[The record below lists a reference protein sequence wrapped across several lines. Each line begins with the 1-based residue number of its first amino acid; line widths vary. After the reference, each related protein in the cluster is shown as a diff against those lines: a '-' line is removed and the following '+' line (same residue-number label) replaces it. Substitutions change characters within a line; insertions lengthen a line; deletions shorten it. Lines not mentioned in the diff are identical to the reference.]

1 MFDLFYTLFKYKEK
15 AQKDELGYY
24 PEKVDVRAFPERRYL
39 WTSRFF
45 VIVSCLSL
53 CMNMILGG
61 ALCLLVPQK
70 YVKVMPLQIDYNRYE
85 VTAMEA
91 QEKRAYAGELAVES
105 LMAQYIT
112 ARYTIG
118 DNIEELNKRMGEK
131 DFLYLASDTE
141 VYNEFNN
148 TERPYFES
156 LQRQG
161 VRRQVDITMIYQV
174 SANFWQVRFK
184 TIDTKQD
191 GEEPIV
197 SSWIATIRMH
207 MNFSKYEDKNLG
219 LINPFGMT
227 VTSYN
232 ISYVGNNVKN
242 SLTK

>member
-24 PEKVDVRAFPERRYL
+24 PEKVDVKAFPERRYL

-53 CMNMILGG
+53 CLNMILGG
-61 ALCLLVPQK
+61 ALCLLIPQK

-85 VTAMEA
+85 VTAMEP
-91 QEKRAYAGELAVES
+91 QEKMAYAGDLVVES
-105 LMAQYIT
+105 LMAQYVT

-118 DNIEELNKRMGEK
+118 DNVEELNKRFGEN
-131 DFLYLASDTE
+131 DFLYLASEEE
-141 VYNEFNN
+141 VYAEFNN

-161 VRRQVDITMIYQV
+161 VRRRVDISMIYQV

-184 TIDTKQD
+184 TIDTLPDSDEKL
-191 GEEPIV
+191 V
-197 SSWIATIRMH
+197 SSWIATIRMT

-232 ISYVGNNVKN
+232 ISYMGNNVKK
-242 SLTK
+242 TAR